1 MCEVVVPWGA
11 GFAIP
16 GDLSV
21 VALDNFLALDLVR
34 PHHASPA
41 RYH

>member
-1 MCEVVVPWGA
+1 MSEVVVPWVQA
-11 GFAIP
+11 SHSQ

-21 VALDNFLALDLVR
+21 VALDLFALDLVR